1 MLRTPRAGLAACVA
15 CTVLA
20 SAGALA
26 QSSSNPNR
34 IERPFVSGGKVYL
47 DLSAGAY
54 RIEGTPDRV
63 IRMRWHT
70 QDERDL
76 GRVRASVEVKASNA
90 TVYLSGPGNNFG
102 AEIELPERTDLTLR
116 LSAGDLNVRRLEGN
130 KDVDLWAGDVTIEV
144 GEPQRYRKVDA
155 TVRVGQITAMPFNL
169 TKGGLFRSIDYAGE
183 GPYELRVRLF
193 AGDLKLVR

>member
-1 MLRTPRAGLAACVA
+1 VSRILRIWLAACLLGA
-15 CTVLA
+15 LA
-20 SAGALA
+20 SAVAIG
-26 QSSSNPNR
+26 QSGSSPDR
-34 IERPFVSGGKVYL
+34 IERKFVSGGKVYL

-54 RIEGTPDRV
+54 RVEGTPDKA
-63 IRMRWHT
+63 IRMRWRT
-70 QDERDL
+70 SDQRDL
-76 GRVRASVEVKASNA
+76 GRVRANVEVKGANA

-102 AEIELPERTDLTLR
+102 ADIELPARTDLTLR
-116 LSAGDLNVRRLEGN
+116 LSAGDLKVRGLEGN

-155 TVRVGQITAMPFNL
+155 TVRMGQITAMPFNQ
-169 TKGGLFRSIDYAGE
+169 TKGGLFRSIGYTGQ

>member
-1 MLRTPRAGLAACVA
+1 VSRILRIWLAAC
-15 CTVLA
+15 LL
-20 SAGALA
+20 GALSSA
-26 QSSSNPNR
+26 VAVGQSGSSPDR
-34 IERPFVSGGKVYL
+34 IERKFVSGGKVYL

-54 RIEGTPDRV
+54 RIEGTPDKA
-63 IRMRWHT
+63 IRMRWRT
-70 QDERDL
+70 SDQRDL
-76 GRVRASVEVKASNA
+76 GRVRANVEVKGANA

-102 AEIELPERTDLTLR
+102 ADIELPARTDLTLR
-116 LSAGDLNVRRLEGN
+116 LSAGDLKVRGLEGN

-155 TVRVGQITAMPFNL
+155 TVRMGQITAMPFNQ
-169 TKGGLFRSIDYAGE
+169 TKGGLFRSIGYTGQ

>member
-1 MLRTPRAGLAACVA
+1 
-15 CTVLA
+15 
-20 SAGALA
+20 
-26 QSSSNPNR
+26 
-34 IERPFVSGGKVYL
+34 
-47 DLSAGAY
+47 
-54 RIEGTPDRV
+54 
-63 IRMRWHT
+63 
-70 QDERDL
+70 
-76 GRVRASVEVKASNA
+76 VRASVDVKASNA
-90 TVYLSGPGNNFG
+90 IVYLSGSGNNFG

-169 TKGGLFRSIDYAGE
+169 TKGGLFRSVAYAGK